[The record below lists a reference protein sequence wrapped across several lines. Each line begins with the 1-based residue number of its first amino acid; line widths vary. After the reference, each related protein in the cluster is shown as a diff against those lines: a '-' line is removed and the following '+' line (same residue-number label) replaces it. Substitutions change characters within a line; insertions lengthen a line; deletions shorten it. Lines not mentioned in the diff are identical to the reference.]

1 VIRFHCSPTF
11 RDRIHCWPINGRGDH
26 NFALFRSLI
35 KLDDGGGAFLVDGRR
50 TNMLIQTQTAHL
62 LMFVAY
68 SDHED
73 ATDPELV

>member
-1 VIRFHCSPTF
+1 MVE
-11 RDRIHCWPINGRGDH
+11 
-26 NFALFRSLI
+26 LSLY
-35 KLDDGGGAFLVDGRR
+35 GRR

-62 LMFVAY
+62 LMRVAY